1 MLGRYFF
8 ITILSLFLASTITY
22 LSVPL
27 VDKLGKNYGFVD
39 IPNERKLKKESL
51 TRIGGLAMILGFIT
65 SILINNLLFSENLN
79 EEISIFPVLLLCTI
93 FIFIIGLIDDKNNIS
108 PWPRLS
114 FQFIISSIIWSQGVR
129 IDSLSFGFLFNN
141 FGYVEIPYFLSFLFT
156 ILWITAVIN
165 AVNWIDG
172 LDGLATGISIICSF
186 TFLIKSFIGFE
197 PSLILLSSAILG
209 CSIGF
214 LKYNFFPSVIFMG
227 DCGSYFLGFN
237 LAVISIIGSST
248 NLEVIN
254 NSIQGKDFNVPMS
267 LLFLFIPIADM
278 TIVIFSRILNGKSPF
293 FPDKKHLHHRLLSA
307 GFNQKS
313 TALIIYSISIVSSIL
328 GFFFV

>member
-1 MLGRYFF
+1 MLGRYLF
-8 ITILSLFLASTITY
+8 ITALNLFLASTITY

-27 VDKLGKNYGFVD
+27 VDKIGKNFGFVD

-51 TRIGGLAMILGFIT
+51 TRIGGLAMILGFI
-65 SILINNLLFSENLN
+65 SVILINYLWFSETLN

-93 FIFIIGLIDDKNNIS
+93 FVFIIGLIDDKNNIS

-114 FQFIISSIIWSQGVR
+114 FQFIISSIIWSQGVS
-129 IDSLSFGFLFNN
+129 IDCLNFGFLFNN

-156 ILWITAVIN
+156 IFWITAVIN

-186 TFLIKSFIGFE
+186 TFLIKSFIAFE
-197 PSLILLSSAILG
+197 PGMILLSSAILG
-209 CSIGF
+209 SCLGF
-214 LKYNFFPSVIFMG
+214 LKYNFFPSEIFMG

-237 LAVISIIGSST
+237 LAVLSIIGSTT

-254 NSIQGKDFNVPMS
+254 NSIPSKIFNVPMS

-278 TIVIFSRILNGKSPF
+278 TVVIFSRILNGKSPF
-293 FPDKKHLHHRLLSA
+293 LPDNRHLHHRLLLI
-307 GFNQKS
+307 GCNQKS
-313 TALIIYSISIVSSIL
+313 TVIIIYSFAILASIL
-328 GFFFV
+328 GFVFI